1 MLPGSLSSHTQGARG
16 LSVVAWFLES
26 LYALVGPL
34 GARRVSHWPECQV
47 KPRGPAP
54 VVWMPC
60 APSQPPP
67 VRAPSCLTPLCAIH
81 SHAGWLL
88 AAWPGVWAVPALP
101 KSWTPSERGVRVL
114 PFSLGV
120 WVLYP
125 GGWSVWVPYPI
136 RGVSEAPCPTL
147 L

>member
-1 MLPGSLSSHTQGARG
+1 M
-16 LSVVAWFLES
+16 VAWFLES

-88 AAWPGVWAVPALP
+88 AAWPGVRGCTCASQELDAIR
-101 KSWTPSERGVRVL
+101 ERCQG
-114 PFSLGV
+114 
-120 WVLYP
+120 
-125 GGWSVWVPYPI
+125 
-136 RGVSEAPCPTL
+136 PTL
-147 L
+147 